1 MQNKRV
7 DINFFPGF
15 TRKSVTFT
23 IDDGNIPMDT
33 KFLEIVRPAGILGT
47 FNLCSH
53 WMDKMSPEE
62 YREFYRGYEI
72 ANHCKYHPQVFSDTM
87 RFKISDEKFDPMG
100 GEDYTGANPVV
111 YKTGI
116 EDELYILH
124 GNPKN
129 IRPRG
134 WSNYCTAD
142 NYIRHVESGRRELE
156 EIFGEGTVTSFVY
169 PYGRQGNT
177 KVREYLYASDY
188 YAVRKTGTLLDSTGF
203 AMPEDRKEWTYNA
216 THSSLLPLMEIY
228 ENYPDDGSLKFF
240 SFGVHSVDF
249 ETGNK
254 WDDLKTFA
262 EKYGNRPSEFYYAT
276 VRDIMAQEDA
286 IKVAEVTES
295 EIVNNSDLTLFALV
309 DGERVEIAPRETYT
323 L

>member
-15 TRKSVTFT
+15 TRKSVTFS

-33 KFLEIVRPAGILGT
+33 KFLSIVRPAGILGT

-53 WMDKMSPEE
+53 WTDKMSPEE

-87 RFKISDEKFDPMG
+87 RFVISDEKFDPMG

-142 NYIRHVESGRRELE
+142 NYIRHVENGRRELE
-156 EIFGEGTVTSFVY
+156 EIFGEGSVTGFVY

-177 KVREYLYASDY
+177 RVREYLYASDY
-188 YAVRKTGTLLDSTGF
+188 YSVRKTGTLLDSTGF
-203 AMPEDRKEWTYNA
+203 AMPADRKEWTYNA
-216 THSSLLPLMEIY
+216 THSSLLSLMETY
-228 ENYPDDGSLKFF
+228 EKYPDDGELKFF
-240 SFGVHSVDF
+240 CFGVHSVDF

-254 WDDLKTFA
+254 WDDLAAFA
-262 EKYGNRPSEFYYAT
+262 EKYGGRPSEFYYAT

-286 IKVAEVTES
+286 IRAAEVTDAE
-295 EIVNNSDLTLFALV
+295 VKNNSDLTLYALI
-309 DGERVEIAPRETYT
+309 DGKRVEIAPHTAIAI
-323 L
+323 

>member
-1 MQNKRV
+1 
-7 DINFFPGF
+7 
-15 TRKSVTFT
+15 
-23 IDDGNIPMDT
+23 MDT
-33 KFLEIVRPAGILGT
+33 KLLSIVRPAGILGT
-47 FNLCSH
+47 FNLSSH
-53 WMDKMSPEE
+53 WTDKMSPEE

-87 RFKISDEKFDPMG
+87 RYVVSDEKFDPMG

-129 IRPRG
+129 VRPRG

-142 NYIRHVESGRRELE
+142 NYIRHVETGRRELE
-156 EIFGEGTVTSFVY
+156 EIFGEGSVTSFVY
-169 PYGRQGNT
+169 PYGRQGST
-177 KVREYLYASDY
+177 KVREYLYSSDY

-216 THSSLLPLMEIY
+216 THSSLLSLMETY
-228 ENYPDDGSLKFF
+228 ENYPDDGELKFF
-240 SFGVHSVDF
+240 CFGVHSVDF
-249 ETGNK
+249 ETANK
-254 WDDLKTFA
+254 WDDLKAFA
-262 EKYGNRPSEFYYAT
+262 EKYGNRPDTYYYAA

-286 IKVAEVTES
+286 IKAAEVTDN
-295 EIVNNSDLTLFALV
+295 EIINNSALPLYAKI
-309 DGERVEIAPRETYT
+309 DGKKQIIPPKTAYKI
-323 L
+323 

>member
-7 DINFFPGF
+7 DLNFFKGF
-15 TRKSVTFT
+15 TRKSVTFS

-33 KFLEIVRPAGILGT
+33 KFLSIVRPAGILGT

-53 WMDKMSPEE
+53 WTDKMSPEE
-62 YREFYRGYEI
+62 YREFYKGYEI
-72 ANHCKYHPQVFSDTM
+72 ANHCKYHPQVFSDNM
-87 RFKISDEKFDPMG
+87 RFVVSEEKYDPMG
-100 GEDYTGANPVV
+100 GEDFTSANPVV

-129 IRPRG
+129 VRPRG

-142 NYIRHVESGRRELE
+142 NYIRHVENGRLELE
-156 EIFGEGTVTSFVY
+156 EIFGEGSVTSFVY

-203 AMPEDRKEWTYNA
+203 AMPADRKEWTYNA
-216 THSSLLPLMEIY
+216 THSSLLSLMETY
-228 ENYPDDGSLKFF
+228 ESYPDDGELKFF
-240 SFGVHSVDF
+240 CFGVHSVDF

-262 EKYGNRPSEFYYAT
+262 EKYGGRPSEFYYAT

-286 IKVAEVTES
+286 IRAAEVTDT
-295 EIVNNSDLTLFALV
+295 EIINNSDLTLYATV
-309 DGERVEIAPRETYT
+309 DGERVEIAPHSVYS

>member
-1 MQNKRV
+1 MQNNSV
-7 DINFFPGF
+7 DLNFFPGW

-33 KFLEIVRPAGILGT
+33 KFLAIVRPAGILGT

-53 WMDKMSPEE
+53 WMGAMSPEE
-62 YREFYRGYEI
+62 YREFYKGYEI

-87 RFKISDEKFDPMG
+87 RYVVSEDKFDRMTSL
-100 GEDYTGANPVV
+100 DYTGANPIV

-116 EDELYILH
+116 EDGLYILH

-129 IRPRG
+129 VRPAG
-134 WSNYCTAD
+134 WSNYCTGE
-142 NYIRHVESGRRELE
+142 NYIRFVEEGKRELE
-156 EIFGEGTVTSFVY
+156 EIFGEGSVTSYVY
-169 PYGRQGNT
+169 PYSKQGNT
-177 KVREYLYASDY
+177 KVREYLYSSDY

-216 THSSLLPLMEIY
+216 THSSLLSLMETY
-228 ENYPDDGSLKFF
+228 ENYPDDGNLKFF

-249 ETGNK
+249 ENGNK
-254 WDDLKTFA
+254 WDDLKVFA
-262 EKYGNRPSEFYYAT
+262 DKYGNRPNDYFYGT
-276 VRDIMAQEDA
+276 VRDIFAYEDA
-286 IKVAEVTES
+286 IGSAEVTNN
-295 EIVNNSDLTLFALV
+295 EIINNSELTLYALI
-309 DGERVEIAPRETYT
+309 DGKRVEIAPHSAVS

>member
-7 DINFFPGF
+7 DLNFFPGW

-142 NYIRHVESGRRELE
+142 NYIRHVECGKRELE

-177 KVREYLYASDY
+177 KVRQYLYESDY

-216 THSSLLPLMEIY
+216 THSSLLSLMETY
-228 ENYPDDGSLKFF
+228 ENYPDDGNLKFF

-262 EKYGNRPSEFYYAT
+262 DKYGGRPEDFYYAT

-286 IKVAEVTES
+286 IKAAEVTEA
-295 EIVNNSDLTLFALV
+295 EIINNSDLMLYALV
-309 DGERVEIAPRETYT
+309 DGERVKIAPRETYT

>member
-1 MQNKRV
+1 MQNNKI
-7 DINFFPGF
+7 DLNFFPGW

-23 IDDGNIPMDT
+23 IDDGNVPMDT
-33 KFLEIVRPAGILGT
+33 KFLDIVRPAGILGT

-53 WMDKMSPEE
+53 WMNKMSPEE

-87 RFKISDEKFDPMG
+87 RFVVSDESFDPMG

-134 WSNYCTAD
+134 WSNYCVAD
-142 NYIRHVESGRRELE
+142 HYIRYVEEGRRELE
-156 EIFGEGTVTSFVY
+156 EIFGEGSVTSFVY

-216 THSSLLPLMEIY
+216 THSSLLSLMEIY
-228 ENYPDDGSLKFF
+228 ENYPDDGNLKFF

-249 ETGNK
+249 ETAGK

-262 EKYGNRPSEFYYAT
+262 EKYGGRPTDYYYAT
-276 VRDIMAQEDA
+276 VRDIMAYEDA
-286 IKVAEVTES
+286 IAAAKVTDTEIINDSELPLYVKIDAEAVM
-295 EIVNNSDLTLFALV
+295 V
-309 DGERVEIAPRETYT
+309 APHSVHTI
-323 L
+323 

>member
-1 MQNKRV
+1 MQNKKV
-7 DINFFPGF
+7 DLNFFPGF

-23 IDDGNIPMDT
+23 IDDGNVRMDT
-33 KFLEIVRPAGILGT
+33 KFLEIVRPSGIIGT

-62 YREFYRGYEI
+62 YREFYKGYEI

-87 RFKISDEKFDPMG
+87 RYVVSDETFDPMG

-116 EDELYILH
+116 EDELYVLH

-134 WSNYCTAD
+134 WSNYCEAD
-142 NYIRHVESGRRELE
+142 NYIRYVEEGRRELE
-156 EIFGEGTVTSFVY
+156 EIFGEGSVTGFVY

-177 KVREYLYASDY
+177 KVREYLYNSDY
-188 YAVRKTGTLLDSTGF
+188 YSVRKTGTLLDSTGF
-203 AMPEDRKEWTYNA
+203 RMPEDRKEWTYNA
-216 THSSLLPLMEIY
+216 THTSLLSLMEVY
-228 ENYPDDGSLKFF
+228 ENYPDDGELKFF

-249 ETGNK
+249 ETDKK

-262 EKYGNRPSEFYYAT
+262 ERYGRRPSDFYYAS
-276 VRDIMAQEDA
+276 VRDIMAYEDA
-286 IKVAEVTES
+286 IAAAVVTDEG
-295 EIVNNSDLTLFALV
+295 IVNNSSLTLYAKC
-309 DGERVEIAPRETYT
+309 DGERITVAPGSTYKF
-323 L
+323 